1 MRLSGVT
8 ALFAFSP
15 PHNPARSLSAKTVLL
30 VDSHEDSRA
39 IYTVIL
45 EHHGFGV
52 VSARSPEE
60 GARLA
65 RERRP
70 DLIFVEYG
78 YPSQHAVR
86 LAAVLRGDLRTERI
100 PLVALSTSPSE
111 EERDR
116 ALACG
121 FTAYLVK
128 PCAPLH
134 LLNETRRLLA

>member
-1 MRLSGVT
+1 M
-8 ALFAFSP
+8 
-15 PHNPARSLSAKTVLL
+15 LL
-30 VDSHEDSRA
+30 VDSHADSRA

-65 RERRP
+65 RERCP

-78 YPSQHAVR
+78 YPTLQAVR
-86 LAAVLRGDLRTERI
+86 LAALLRGDLKTQRI

-111 EERDR
+111 DERDR

-128 PCAPLH
+128 PCAPLQ
-134 LLNETRRLLA
+134 LLNEVRRLLA

>member
-1 MRLSGVT
+1 M
-8 ALFAFSP
+8 
-15 PHNPARSLSAKTVLL
+15 SAKTVLL

-52 VSARSPEE
+52 VCASSPAE

-70 DLIFVEYG
+70 DVIVLEYG
-78 YPSQHAVR
+78 YPADHAAR
-86 LAAVLRGDLRTERI
+86 MAALFRADVAMRRV
-100 PLVALSTSPSE
+100 PVVALSTASSE
-111 EERDR
+111 DERDR
-116 ALACG
+116 ALAHG

-128 PCAPLH
+128 PCAPLE
-134 LLNETRRLLA
+134 LLEEVRRLMGLLG

>member
-1 MRLSGVT
+1 M
-8 ALFAFSP
+8 
-15 PHNPARSLSAKTVLL
+15 LL

-52 VSARSPEE
+52 VCARSPEE

-70 DLIFVEYG
+70 DVIFVEYG
-78 YPSQHAVR
+78 YPRDHAVR
-86 LAAVLRGDLRTERI
+86 LAAHLRDDLLTRRI

-111 EERDR
+111 AERDR
-116 ALACG
+116 ALASG

-128 PCAPLH
+128 PCAPLQ
-134 LLNETRRLLA
+134 LLDEVRRLVG